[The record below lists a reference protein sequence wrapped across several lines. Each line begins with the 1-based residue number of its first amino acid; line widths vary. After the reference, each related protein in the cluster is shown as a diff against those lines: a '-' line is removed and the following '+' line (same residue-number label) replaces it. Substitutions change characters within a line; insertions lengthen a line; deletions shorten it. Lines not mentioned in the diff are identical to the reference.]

1 MENYHIPVLF
11 AESIDSLEIEEDG
24 IYVDLTFG
32 GGGHS
37 RGILSQLNEEGILF
51 SFDQDADVFPN
62 IPDDER
68 LIFVRSN
75 FKYLRGALRT
85 YRVAKV
91 NGVFADLGVS
101 SHHFDASERGFSFR
115 FDAPLDMRMNQEASF
130 SALNV
135 VNEYEHADLLRVIR
149 DYGEINMPH
158 KVASAIER
166 ARPIATTTELCEAV
180 RSQTLPHEE
189 SKFFAKLF
197 QAIRI
202 EVNGELEALKMMLEQ
217 GSKVLAKDGLFA
229 IITYHS
235 LEDRL
240 VKNFFKA
247 GNFEGVAVTD
257 FYGRV
262 EAPLKT
268 NGKVIVPT
276 DEEIERNPRSR
287 SAKLRVARK
296 Q

>member
-37 RGILSQLNEEGILF
+37 RGILSQLGEEGILF
-51 SFDQDADVFPN
+51 SFDQDADVLPN

-68 LIFVRSN
+68 LVFVRSN

-85 YRVAKV
+85 YRVKQV
-91 NGVFADLGVS
+91 NGIFADLGVS

-115 FDAPLDMRMNQEASF
+115 FDAPLDMRMNQESSF

-135 VNEYEHADLLRVIR
+135 VNEYEHSDLLRVLR
-149 DYGEINMPH
+149 DYGEMNMPH

-166 ARPIATTTELCEAV
+166 ARPIATTNELCDAV
-180 RSQTLPHEE
+180 RFLTLPHEE
-189 SKFFAKLF
+189 SKYFAKMF

-217 GSKVLAKDGLFA
+217 GGRILAKGGIFS

-247 GNFEGVAVTD
+247 GNFEGVTVTD
-257 FYGRV
+257 FYGRAQV
-262 EAPLKT
+262 PFKAE
-268 NGKVIVPT
+268 GKVITPSE
-276 DEEIERNPRSR
+276 EEIERNPRSR
-287 SAKLRVARK
+287 SAKLRVAK
-296 Q
+296 KL

>member
-11 AESIDSLEIEEDG
+11 AESIDSLEIEAEG

-37 RGILSQLNEEGILF
+37 RGILSQLGEDGILF
-51 SFDQDADVFPN
+51 SFDQDLDVIPN
-62 IPDDER
+62 IPDDDR
-68 LIFVRSN
+68 LVFVRSN
-75 FKYLRGALRT
+75 FKYLRGVLRT
-85 YRVAKV
+85 YRVKEV
-91 NGVFADLGVS
+91 NGIFADLGVS

-115 FDAPLDMRMNQEASF
+115 FDAPLDMRMNREATF
-130 SALNV
+130 SALDV
-135 VNEYEHADLLRVIR
+135 VNEYEHADLLRIIR
-149 DYGEINMPH
+149 DYGEMNMPH
-158 KVASAIER
+158 KIASAIER
-166 ARPIATTTELCEAV
+166 ARPISTTTELCDAV
-180 RSQTLPHEE
+180 RFLTLPHEE

-217 GSKVLAKDGLFA
+217 GNKMLAKGGIFS

-247 GNFEGVAVTD
+247 GNFDGVVATD
-257 FYGRV
+257 FYGRT
-262 EAPLKT
+262 ECPLKGV
-268 NGKVIVPT
+268 GKMIVPS
-276 DEEIERNPRSR
+276 EEEMERNPRSR
-287 SAKLRVARK
+287 SAKLRVAK
-296 Q
+296 KL